1 MEEAEDAIAVV
12 GIGCNFPGGEGLDNF
27 WKVLLE
33 GKNCSVPIPKERF
46 DISSWYDPD
55 DNKAGKSRTAK
66 AALINGF
73 NEFDHRFFGISDSEV
88 EQMDP
93 QQKQLLQC
101 VYRALENAGIPM
113 EKASGTRT
121 GVYFGIMNR
130 DYETNAAHVHPS
142 VINHWTGTG
151 LAMSIAANRVSYIF
165 NFTGPSLSLDCACS
179 SSLVALHLACQSIK
193 QGDCEM
199 AVCGGVNCII
209 EPRVFVALSKAKMI
223 SPEGT
228 SKPFSNKADGYG
240 RGEGCGVVLLKPL
253 KKAIQD
259 HDYIWGIISKT
270 AVNQDG
276 HSVSPITKPSMTQ
289 QEELLRRIYSE
300 SDLVNVQYIEA
311 HGTGTPV
318 GDPTEAGSISNVIAK
333 AKPPGSEILRIGSV
347 KSNIGHTESAA
358 GVAGLIKV
366 LLMMKHETICPS
378 VFYSEETASVDAKA
392 LNIKVPKESEK
403 WKALG
408 PRIAGVNNFGFGGT
422 NAHAIVKQHK
432 QSHIEQ
438 RNDPRLV
445 FVFCGNGVTYHG
457 MCKQLL
463 KHEPV
468 FRGKM
473 EEIGKLFQRLSKTNI
488 LDTLESEIEGS
499 DFNKPHVI
507 QPVLFAIQVG
517 ITTLLRYWGVKP
529 DAILGHSVGE
539 VAAAHCSGLLSLED
553 AVKVIYFRST
563 LQNRVTGGKML
574 VISNMA
580 ISKVTALLPCYSG
593 KVCLAA
599 FNSLQSCTLSG
610 DADAIESIHK
620 ELSTSANSQNLFLRV
635 LDVPAAYHSHM
646 MDPIL
651 QEIEETIG
659 SLKVN
664 DLDTELFST
673 VTGKEVQH
681 GDFCTGE
688 YWARNIR
695 EPVAFEQAVNSATKG
710 KKNVVFVEIGPRRA
724 LQRNIMES
732 LGNDTSVLASV
743 QPEKDH
749 ETLLSV
755 VSNLFELGV
764 QVNWDTFYRG
774 YETMPLPIPKYQ
786 FDCSDRD
793 VIIGAAQK
801 NTVSNHPVLFQTGS
815 ESNIFSCDLISDS
828 SFYLKEH
835 KHNNIPIIP
844 GAFYAELGLAA
855 FMASAKP
862 KVPLCSLQ
870 VSVIFHSPFVLSQN
884 SPEMKVQLEKREE
897 NTKFMVL
904 SPSAMYASGT
914 VVSKKERLIEEQCIS
929 LSSIYKRCKSVVSS
943 KEFYGYLSQGGFQYG
958 DIFKNKWDVH
968 YGEDLKEA
976 FANVTV
982 PEELRSQLHD
992 YYIHPVV
999 LDFLM
1004 QLLPVTVE
1012 HIFTGRPGFPA
1023 KIGSLTVFE
1032 PLKDEMVVYLRAIDE
1047 GKDHFEICGCFAD
1060 KQGKVLVE
1068 VKHVIIKYLG
1078 SRSHVVEEYFYH
1090 NTFSVIPEGVTSAS
1104 PPKALVFAD
1113 MDHISPDFAL
1123 AGMTR
1128 SIAAEIPE
1136 LSFQLID
1143 ISSTSPK
1150 DIAALS
1156 EVLRSHPCSKYP
1168 ELVVKDGQ
1176 ILKPSIVR
1184 TPPEIMD
1191 SSVGS
1196 YTSTVSE
1203 PCILQTD
1210 EAHNMTHLSA
1220 IHCKGDPDAVRDRSK
1235 PTPDVEQEIHN
1246 VEKQWGNCITSMEC
1260 DISVSE
1266 CVHKVINAIGKT
1278 YPGCPIKGVFHS
1290 AVVLDDGLI
1299 ESLNRSLYE
1308 KVLKPKVNGALNLHH
1323 ATKHC
1328 QLDYFVCYSSISAF
1342 LGNASQ
1348 TNYAAANTFLD
1359 MFCQYRRKIGLPG
1372 QSINWGALNL
1382 GLLLNKEHVQRFL
1395 EAKGMMVLD
1404 VAEIHQSL
1412 EQCLVLNLPQQAVC
1426 RFHFRNIRFNILSQ
1440 NAALTMRLSAL
1451 VVEAIQKSKETDS
1464 QTKQTQTVSPK
1475 DYVVSLICETIGM
1488 DKSELKDESPLSS
1501 VGIDSMQAMTLQ
1513 NLIFQE
1519 RGVNVPLVKL
1529 LDPNATLSTVVSL
1542 LSEGEGEGLD
1552 NFWKVL
1558 LEGKNCSVPIPKER
1572 FDKSSWYDPD
1582 DNKAGKSRTA
1592 KAALINGFNE
1602 FDHRFFGIS
1611 DSEVEQMDPQQK
1623 QLLQC
1628 VYRALE
1634 NAGIPM
1640 EKASGTRTGVYFG
1653 IMNRDYETNA
1663 AHVHPSVIN
1672 HWTGTCLAMSI
1683 AANRVSYIFNF
1694 TGPSLSLDCACSS
1707 SLVALHLACQSI
1719 KQGDCEMAVCGGVN
1733 CIIEPRVFVALSKA
1747 KMISPEG
1754 TSKPFSNKADGYGRG
1769 EGCGV
1774 VLLKPLKKAIQDHD
1788 HIWGIISKTAVNQ
1801 DGHSVSPITKPSMTQ
1816 QEELLRRIYSESDL
1830 VNVQYIEAHGTGT
1843 PVGDQTEAGSISNVI
1858 AKAKPPGS
1866 EILRIGSVKSNIG
1879 HTESAAGVAGLIKVL
1894 LMMKHETICPSVFYS
1909 EETASVDAK
1918 ALNIKVPKES
1928 EKWEALGPRIAGVNN
1943 FGFGGTNAHAIVK
1956 QHKQSHIE
1964 QRNGGKQKKYWGVK
1978 PDAILGHSVGEV
1990 AAAHCSGLLSL
2001 EDAVKVIYFRSTL
2014 QNRVTGGKMLV
2025 ISNMAISEVTALLP
2039 CYSGKVCLAAF
2050 NSLQSCTLSG
2060 DADAIES
2067 IHKELST
2074 SANSQNL
2081 FLRVL
2086 DVPAA
2091 YHSHMMDPILQ
2102 EIEETIGS
2110 LKVNDL
2116 DTELF
2121 STVTGKE
2128 VQHGDFC
2135 TGEYWA
2141 RNIREPVAFEQAVNS
2156 ATKGK
2161 KNVVFV
2167 EIGPRRALQRNI
2179 MESLGNDTSVLAS
2192 VQPEK
2197 DHETLL
2203 SVVSNLFELGVQVNW
2218 DTFYRGYE
2226 TMPLPIPKY
2235 QFDCSDRDVIIG
2247 AAQKNTVSNHPVLL
2261 SDRE

>member
-1 MEEAEDAIAVV
+1 
-12 GIGCNFPGGEGLDNF
+12 
-27 WKVLLE
+27 
-33 GKNCSVPIPKERF
+33 
-46 DISSWYDPD
+46 
-55 DNKAGKSRTAK
+55 
-66 AALINGF
+66 
-73 NEFDHRFFGISDSEV
+73 
-88 EQMDP
+88 
-93 QQKQLLQC
+93 
-101 VYRALENAGIPM
+101 
-113 EKASGTRT
+113 
-121 GVYFGIMNR
+121 
-130 DYETNAAHVHPS
+130 
-142 VINHWTGTG
+142 
-151 LAMSIAANRVSYIF
+151 
-165 NFTGPSLSLDCACS
+165 
-179 SSLVALHLACQSIK
+179 
-193 QGDCEM
+193 
-199 AVCGGVNCII
+199 
-209 EPRVFVALSKAKMI
+209 
-223 SPEGT
+223 
-228 SKPFSNKADGYG
+228 
-240 RGEGCGVVLLKPL
+240 
-253 KKAIQD
+253 
-259 HDYIWGIISKT
+259 
-270 AVNQDG
+270 
-276 HSVSPITKPSMTQ
+276 
-289 QEELLRRIYSE
+289 
-300 SDLVNVQYIEA
+300 
-311 HGTGTPV
+311 
-318 GDPTEAGSISNVIAK
+318 
-333 AKPPGSEILRIGSV
+333 
-347 KSNIGHTESAA
+347 
-358 GVAGLIKV
+358 
-366 LLMMKHETICPS
+366 
-378 VFYSEETASVDAKA
+378 
-392 LNIKVPKESEK
+392 
-403 WKALG
+403 
-408 PRIAGVNNFGFGGT
+408 
-422 NAHAIVKQHK
+422 
-432 QSHIEQ
+432 
-438 RNDPRLV
+438 
-445 FVFCGNGVTYHG
+445 
-457 MCKQLL
+457 
-463 KHEPV
+463 
-468 FRGKM
+468 
-473 EEIGKLFQRLSKTNI
+473 
-488 LDTLESEIEGS
+488 
-499 DFNKPHVI
+499 
-507 QPVLFAIQVG
+507 
-517 ITTLLRYWGVKP
+517 
-529 DAILGHSVGE
+529 
-539 VAAAHCSGLLSLED
+539 
-553 AVKVIYFRST
+553 
-563 LQNRVTGGKML
+563 
-574 VISNMA
+574 
-580 ISKVTALLPCYSG
+580 
-593 KVCLAA
+593 
-599 FNSLQSCTLSG
+599 
-610 DADAIESIHK
+610 
-620 ELSTSANSQNLFLRV
+620 
-635 LDVPAAYHSHM
+635 
-646 MDPIL
+646 
-651 QEIEETIG
+651 
-659 SLKVN
+659 
-664 DLDTELFST
+664 
-673 VTGKEVQH
+673 
-681 GDFCTGE
+681 
-688 YWARNIR
+688 
-695 EPVAFEQAVNSATKG
+695 
-710 KKNVVFVEIGPRRA
+710 
-724 LQRNIMES
+724 
-732 LGNDTSVLASV
+732 
-743 QPEKDH
+743 
-749 ETLLSV
+749 
-755 VSNLFELGV
+755 
-764 QVNWDTFYRG
+764 
-774 YETMPLPIPKYQ
+774 
-786 FDCSDRD
+786 
-793 VIIGAAQK
+793 
-801 NTVSNHPVLFQTGS
+801 
-815 ESNIFSCDLISDS
+815 
-828 SFYLKEH
+828 
-835 KHNNIPIIP
+835 
-844 GAFYAELGLAA
+844 
-855 FMASAKP
+855 
-862 KVPLCSLQ
+862 
-870 VSVIFHSPFVLSQN
+870 
-884 SPEMKVQLEKREE
+884 
-897 NTKFMVL
+897 
-904 SPSAMYASGT
+904 
-914 VVSKKERLIEEQCIS
+914 
-929 LSSIYKRCKSVVSS
+929 
-943 KEFYGYLSQGGFQYG
+943 
-958 DIFKNKWDVH
+958 
-968 YGEDLKEA
+968 
-976 FANVTV
+976 
-982 PEELRSQLHD
+982 
-992 YYIHPVV
+992 
-999 LDFLM
+999 
-1004 QLLPVTVE
+1004 
-1012 HIFTGRPGFPA
+1012 
-1023 KIGSLTVFE
+1023 
-1032 PLKDEMVVYLRAIDE
+1032 
-1047 GKDHFEICGCFAD
+1047 
-1060 KQGKVLVE
+1060 
-1068 VKHVIIKYLG
+1068 
-1078 SRSHVVEEYFYH
+1078 
-1090 NTFSVIPEGVTSAS
+1090 
-1104 PPKALVFAD
+1104 
-1113 MDHISPDFAL
+1113 
-1123 AGMTR
+1123 
-1128 SIAAEIPE
+1128 
-1136 LSFQLID
+1136 
-1143 ISSTSPK
+1143 
-1150 DIAALS
+1150 
-1156 EVLRSHPCSKYP
+1156 
-1168 ELVVKDGQ
+1168 
-1176 ILKPSIVR
+1176 
-1184 TPPEIMD
+1184 MD
-1191 SSVGS
+1191 SSVGR

-1220 IHCKGDPDAVRDRSK
+1220 IHCKGDPDAVRDRS
-1235 PTPDVEQEIHN
+1235 VEIRPS
-1246 VEKQWGNCITSMEC
+1246 KIC
-1260 DISVSE
+1260 
-1266 CVHKVINAIGKT
+1266 A
-1278 YPGCPIKGVFHS
+1278 HS
-1290 AVVLDDGLI
+1290 
-1299 ESLNRSLYE
+1299 
-1308 KVLKPKVNGALNLHH
+1308 P
-1323 ATKHC
+1323 
-1328 QLDYFVCYSSISAF
+1328 DYFPVSASHLNFGQTLYWNKHSSQKHKLLALDFSGTITAVGKYVRKLKVGDQVASCYPVVAASKVRVPEDVCYSIKRFPFLQKTPCVSYFVLAWEILHRALSRAKHNLGIVSSVPDSALMKVLALTAYKSGWNVIVGTQCNGSFVNVNQMDVFVILPPFDESLIANICNFPAF

-1348 TNYAAANTFLD
+1348 TNYAAAKTFLD

-1404 VAEIHQSL
+1404 VAEIHQS
-1412 EQCLVLNLPQQAVC
+1412 
-1426 RFHFRNIRFNILSQ
+1426 
-1440 NAALTMRLSAL
+1440 
-1451 VVEAIQKSKETDS
+1451 
-1464 QTKQTQTVSPK
+1464 
-1475 DYVVSLICETIGM
+1475 
-1488 DKSELKDESPLSS
+1488 
-1501 VGIDSMQAMTLQ
+1501 IDSMQAMTLQ

-1529 LDPNATLSTVVSL
+1529 FGSNATLSTVVSL
-1542 LSEGEGEGLD
+1542 LSEGEGLD

-1964 QRNGGKQKKYWGVK
+1964 QRNGGKQKKYFVMSANSPKSLTLMTEDTIKQLDADSELDVDSLLYTSACRRSHLKHKYRKAIIVSSKVELKEKLSATLSKNVRPSLSDPRLVFVFCGNGVTYHGMCKQLLKHEPVFRGKMEEIGKLFQRLSKTNILDTLESEIEGSDFNKPHVIQPLLFAIQVGITTLLRYWGVK

-2179 MESLGNDTSVLAS
+2179 MESLGNYTSVLAS

-2247 AAQKNTVSNHPVLL
+2247 AAQKNTVSNHPVLCQTGSESNIFSCDLMSDSSFYLKEHKHNNIPIIPGAFYAELGLAAFMASAKPKVPLCSLQVCVNFHSPFVL
-2261 SDRE
+2261 SQNSPAMKVQLEKREEDTKFMVLSPSAMYASGTVVSKKERLIEEQCISLSSIYKRCKLVVSSEEFYGYLSQGGFQYGDVFKNKWDVHYGEDLKEAFAKVTVPEELRSQLHDYYIHPVVLDFLMQLLPVTVEHIFAGRPGFPAKIGSLTVFEPLQDEMVVYLRAIDVGKDHLEICGCFADKQGKVLVEVKHVIIKYLGSRSHVVEEYFYHNAFSVIPEGVTSAFPPKALVFADSKGISKGLQQYLDLKSIYVPFKHAKDILSNGFPTLLLNLNITDIENNFDEVLFVWGKEDLTSLSADVVLQNLASCLETFRQIVLKLKQIRFPNSIRAVTYCSSDITVDHISPGFALAGMTRSFAAEIPELSFQLIDISSTSAKNIAALSEVLRSHPCSKYPELVVKDGLILKPSIVRTPPEIMDSSVGRYTSTVSEPCILQTDEAHNMTHLSAIHFKGDPEAVRDRSVEIRPSKICAHSPDYFPVSASHLNFGQTLYWNKHSSQKHKLLALDFSGTITAVGKYVRKLKVGDQVASCYPVVAASKVRVPEDVCYSIKRFPFLQKTPCVSYFVLAWEILHRALSRAKHNLGIAVHKDLCKKWGNAEIVLVALCLERPDVVDYIVSTFKNRLMKPPKKGSTISRFCSSVAKDFSKNCTPDFRSQGRIFF